1 MAVVS
6 LVVGPGLWGAQASV
20 VAVNGLQSSGLVACG
35 IFLDQGSNLC
45 LLHRPVNS
53 SLLSHQGSSGRYL
66 LNVSI
71 SMWLSATPHACPPRA
86 RPGGHSEH
94 RHKLSPTFLA
104 SQER

>member
-53 SLLSHQGSSGRYL
+53 SLLSHQGSLTSLIRVLMVYYFIYL
-66 LNVSI
+66 YNI
-71 SMWLSATPHACPPRA
+71 
-86 RPGGHSEH
+86 
-94 RHKLSPTFLA
+94 
-104 SQER
+104 